1 MTKVITFASPK
12 GGVGKSSLCI
22 NTAAYFFA
30 SSNLVTVIDTD
41 PQMSSHD
48 WIVESDDP
56 LLQKV
61 KTFHISSEEEIAHF
75 ISETDSDIVCLDME
89 GNLYNSMRFCLAIA
103 DLVVVPCRPSRDDLV
118 GLAWVKKLSAAAFS
132 EHPDSNARVVALMNG
147 IEPGSDVFFHIK
159 QQITNDGM
167 EVFNNFLSQSIE
179 IAESNINRVSVI
191 NFLGESSKE
200 ILKIGQEME
209 LFLER

>member
-1 MTKVITFASPK
+1 
-12 GGVGKSSLCI
+12 
-22 NTAAYFFA
+22 
-30 SSNLVTVIDTD
+30 
-41 PQMSSHD
+41 
-48 WIVESDDP
+48 
-56 LLQKV
+56 
-61 KTFHISSEEEIAHF
+61 
-75 ISETDSDIVCLDME
+75 
-89 GNLYNSMRFCLAIA
+89 
-103 DLVVVPCRPSRDDLV
+103 
-118 GLAWVKKLSAAAFS
+118 
-132 EHPDSNARVVALMNG
+132 MNG